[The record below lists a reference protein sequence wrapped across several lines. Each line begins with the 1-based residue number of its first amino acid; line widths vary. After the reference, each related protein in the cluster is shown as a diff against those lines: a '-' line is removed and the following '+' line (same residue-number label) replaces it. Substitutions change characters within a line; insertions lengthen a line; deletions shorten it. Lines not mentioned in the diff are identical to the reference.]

1 MTPTRDLR
9 RICVFCASSFG
20 ARPEFLDATHALA
33 DTLVDRGIT
42 LVYGGAAVGLMGAL
56 ADAALARGGEVIGIL
71 PQVLVDREIA
81 HQGLSEL
88 HIVDSMAE
96 RKLLMATLSDGF
108 VSLPGGLGTL
118 EELFE
123 MVVHSQLHLH
133 DKPSGLLNVAGF
145 YDHLV
150 AFLHHAVTEEVLK
163 PANLDLLLVDTDA
176 GGLLDRMAAFTPSS
190 THKWIDPPQ

>member
-133 DKPSGLLNVAGF
+133 DKPSGLLNVDGF

-176 GGLLDRMAAFTPSS
+176 GALLDRMAAFTPSS